1 MKLLVYTNRDWYFQD
16 DGKINRVQ
24 SVDHLYK
31 DGKKVTLEQ
40 LQKDVDE
47 YNCNPNTHS
56 TISIVD
62 LPDDARP
69 VIDFLLGGKN
79 YQMSRYK
86 PGDEVWTMEQ
96 NKPVTR
102 RISVVRYFQDRN
114 KDYGENYYLGDDY
127 DHIKQADEVFPDKE
141 SLMVK
146 LFEL

>member
-1 MKLLVYTNRDWYFQD
+1 MKLLVYNYKDYD
-16 DGKINRVQ
+16 KEINRIQ
-24 SVDHLYK
+24 SADPFLKKGDLDRLQQEVDK
-31 DGKKVTLEQ
+31 F
-40 LQKDVDE
+40 
-47 YNCNPNTHS
+47 NSNPNECS

-69 VIDFLLGGKN
+69 VIEFLLGGKDS
-79 YQMSRYK
+79 QLSRYK
-86 PGDEVWTMEQ
+86 PGDYVWIMEQ
-96 NKPVTR
+96 NKPVTK

-114 KDYGENYYLGDDY
+114 GDYGENYYLGDDY